1 MKKFIPY
8 CFLVLLAPIGVFG
21 QSPFTIHN
29 LGLNVQKA
37 DISAVDIDGDGDR
50 DLLIIGENPDGEFH
64 QLFRNEGDMTFA
76 PVESPFIPL
85 ALPSLDWGDVN
96 ADGFLDMV
104 QSGFGGNGPVVTW
117 FTSDEAGTFT
127 EETNPFPQM
136 APSIG
141 MADLN
146 NDGYTDVYVFGNH
159 FEGKSSI
166 FFNDRQGGFTQS
178 TQFDNYNWVDPQ
190 PYPVDYDNDGDLD
203 LFIMAGFEEGIQT
216 RFSRMFVNEGGVFKE
231 QDLGLIPK
239 GFGHAEWG
247 DYDGD
252 GDLDL
257 LLNGD
262 GHLGSGEDSD
272 FIYRLYNNNNGA
284 FSEAATFSPY
294 RQINVGN
301 GSRFFDWEN
310 DGDLDIVLTGWN
322 PDEER
327 QATAI
332 FLNENGNFTP
342 HPDNAQL
349 PGVSESAV
357 EVSDLDNDGD
367 LDIIINGFS
376 GNNYAGAESAFMD
389 NVSLVV
395 ENPTNNPNQAPS
407 VPQNLNAEVNGGNV
421 TFSWN
426 AAEDD
431 TTPQASLS
439 YNLFLVNKDNG
450 NYISFPLADTTSGE
464 LVVPH
469 MGNVQLNNSW
479 TVRNLPEGDYRWG
492 VQAIDNSFAGSEFA
506 REDFSV
512 SESVTGIRER
522 NYSIGMKVFPNPST
536 GKVSVKFEKGEKYQI
551 MISSIEGREV
561 KRLII
566 EGGEVNFQLRSG
578 MYIIQAIA
586 ISGRDRGVQKV
597 LVK

>member
-1 MKKFIPY
+1 MKKFLPY
-8 CFLVLLAPIGVFG
+8 CFLGLIAPLGAFA

-29 LGLNVQKA
+29 LGLNIQKA
-37 DISAVDIDGDGDR
+37 DISAVDIDGDGDE
-50 DLLIIGENPDGEFH
+50 DLLFIGENPEGIFSQLYRNDGE
-64 QLFRNEGDMTFA
+64 MTFT
-76 PVESPFIPL
+76 PIESPFIPV
-85 ALPSLDWGDVN
+85 ALPAVDWGDVN
-96 ADGFLDMV
+96 GDGFLDMV
-104 QSGFGGNGPVVTW
+104 ESGFAADRIVATLFSSDAEGN
-117 FTSDEAGTFT
+117 FT
-127 EETNPFPQM
+127 EVANPFPQM

-159 FEGKSSI
+159 FEGKSKI
-166 FFNDRQGGFTQS
+166 FFNDGQGSFTES
-178 TQFDNYNWVDPQ
+178 AQFENYSWVDPQ

-203 LFIMAGFEEGIQT
+203 LFVMAGFEEGVES
-216 RFSRMFVNEGGVFKE
+216 RFSRMFVNEGGTFTE

-262 GHLGSGEDSD
+262 GFLGSGEDSD
-272 FIYRLYNNNNGA
+272 FVYRLYNNDNGT
-284 FSEAATFSPY
+284 FTEAATFAPY
-294 RQINVGN
+294 RQINVGD

-342 HPDNAQL
+342 HPDNAQI

-357 EVSDLDNDGD
+357 EVADLDNDGD
-367 LDIIINGFS
+367 LDIVINGFS
-376 GNNYAGAESAFMD
+376 GNDFAGAGSAFFD
-389 NVSLVV
+389 NVSLVI

-407 VPQNLNAEVNGGNV
+407 APQNLSAQVDGTDV
-421 TFSWN
+421 TFSWD
-426 AAEDD
+426 ASEDD
-431 TTPQASLS
+431 TTPQASLT
-439 YNLFLVNKDNG
+439 YNLFLVNKENG
-450 NYISFPLADTTSGE
+450 SYVSFPLADTTSGN
-464 LVVPH
+464 LTVPE
-469 MGNVQLNNSW
+469 MGNVQLNTTW
-479 TVRNLPEGDYRWG
+479 TIRNLPEGDYRWG

-506 REDFSV
+506 KNGVTV
-512 SESVTGIRER
+512 SEAVTGIWDR
-522 NYSIGMKVFPNPST
+522 SIPIDMKVYPNPSA
-536 GKVSVKFEKGEKYQI
+536 GLVSVKIEKGGTYLLS
-551 MISSIEGREV
+551 ISSLEGREV
-561 KRLII
+561 KRLMVDR
-566 EGGEVNFQLRSG
+566 EVSFKLAPG
-578 MYIIQAIA
+578 IYILQTIA
-586 ISGRDRGVQKV
+586 ISGGERDVRKI

>member
-1 MKKFIPY
+1 MKKFLPY
-8 CFLVLLAPIGVFG
+8 CLLALLAPMGAMA

-29 LGLNVQKA
+29 LDFNIQKA
-37 DISAVDIDGDGDR
+37 DISVVDIDRDGDR
-50 DLLIIGENPDGEFH
+50 DLLIIGENPDGAFH
-64 QLFRNEGDMTFA
+64 QLYMNEGDMVFV
-76 PVESPFIPL
+76 PVESPFIPV
-85 ALPSLDWGDVN
+85 ALPSVDWGDVN

-104 QSGFGGNGPVVTW
+104 ESGFGADGIVATLFSSG
-117 FTSDEAGTFT
+117 EAGDFT

-159 FEGKSSI
+159 FEGESTI
-166 FFNDRQGGFTQS
+166 FFNDRQGGFTPS
-178 TQFDNYNWVDPQ
+178 AQFNDYEWVDPQ
-190 PYPVDYDNDGDLD
+190 PYPVDFDNDGDLD
-203 LFIMAGFEEGIQT
+203 LFVMAGFEVGVDS
-216 RFSRMFVNEGGVFKE
+216 RFSRMFVNEGGTFTE
-231 QDLGLIPK
+231 QEIGLIPK
-239 GFGHAEWG
+239 GFGSAEWG

-272 FIYRLYNNNNGA
+272 FIYRLYNNDNGT
-284 FSEAATFSPY
+284 FTEAATFSPY
-294 RQINVGN
+294 RQNN
-301 GSRFFDWEN
+301 LGSGSQFFDWEN

-322 PDEER
+322 PEEER

-357 EVSDLDNDGD
+357 EVADLDSDGD

-376 GNNYAGAESAFMD
+376 GNNFAGAESAFGD
-389 NVSLVV
+389 NVSLVI

-407 VPQNLNAEVNGGNV
+407 VPQNLSAEVSGDNV
-421 TFSWN
+421 TFSWD

-431 TTPQASLS
+431 ASPQASIT
-439 YNLFLVNKDNG
+439 YNLFLVNKANG
-450 NYISFPLADTTSGE
+450 SYISFPLADTTSGE
-464 LVVPH
+464 LIVPG
-469 MGNVQLNNSW
+469 MGNVQLNTSW
-479 TVRNLPEGDYRWG
+479 TITDLPIGEYRWG
-492 VQAIDNSFAGSEFA
+492 VQAIDNSFAGSAFA
-506 REDFSV
+506 SQDLNVAE
-512 SESVTGIRER
+512 EVTGIRDR
-522 NYSIGMKVFPNPST
+522 DFSIGMKIFPNPST
-536 GKVSVKFEKGEKYQI
+536 GKVSVKFENRGSY
-551 MISSIEGREV
+551 MVMVSSMEGREV
-561 KRLII
+561 KRFTV
-566 EGGEVNFQLRSG
+566 EGEASFQLRTG

-586 ISGRDRGVQKV
+586 LNGKEKGVQKI
-597 LVK
+597 LVQ

>member
-1 MKKFIPY
+1 MKSFLHY
-8 CFLVLLAPIGVFG
+8 CFLALLAPLGAFAQG
-21 QSPFTIHN
+21 PFTIHN
-29 LGLNVQKA
+29 LEFNVQKA
-37 DISAVDIDGDGDR
+37 DISAVDIDRDGDR
-50 DLLIIGENPDGEFH
+50 DLLIIGENLDGAFH
-64 QLFRNEGDMTFA
+64 QLFRNDGGMTFV

-85 ALPSLDWGDVN
+85 ALPSVDWGDVN

-104 QSGFGGNGPVVTW
+104 ESGFGGDGPVATL
-117 FTSDEAGTFT
+117 FTSDEAGNFT

-159 FEGKSSI
+159 FEGESI
-166 FFNDRQGGFTQS
+166 ILFNDRQGGFTAS
-178 TQFDNYNWVDPQ
+178 AQFTEYAWIDPQ

-203 LFIMAGFEEGIQT
+203 LFIMAGFEEGVET
-216 RFSRMFVNEGGVFKE
+216 RFSRMFVNEEGTFTE

-262 GHLGSGEDSD
+262 GFLESGEDSD
-272 FIYRLYNNNNGA
+272 FIYRLYNNDNGA
-284 FSEAATFSPY
+284 FTEAATFLPF

-332 FLNENGNFTP
+332 FLNEGGAFTP

-357 EVSDLDNDGD
+357 EVADLDNDGD

-376 GNNYAGAESAFMD
+376 GNDFAGEGSAFTD
-389 NVSLVV
+389 NVSLLI
-395 ENPTNNPNQAPS
+395 ENPTNNANQAPS
-407 VPQNLNAEVNGGNV
+407 APQNLNAAVNEENV
-421 TFSWN
+421 TFSWD

-431 TTPQASLS
+431 TSPQASIK

-464 LVVPH
+464 LIVQKSL
-469 MGNVQLNNSW
+469 GNVQLNTSW
-479 TVRNLPEGDYRWG
+479 TIRDLPEGEYRWG
-492 VQAIDNSFAGSEFA
+492 VQAIDNSYAGSAFA
-506 REDFSV
+506 SEDLSIT
-512 SESVTGIRER
+512 EAVTGIWKR
-522 NYSIGMKVFPNPST
+522 NFSMDMKVFPNPST
-536 GKVSVKFEKGEKYQI
+536 GKVSIKFENEGSYRI
-551 MISSIEGREV
+551 MITSMGGMEV
-561 KRLII
+561 KRLTV
-566 EGGEVNFQLRSG
+566 EGEASFQLKSG
-578 MYIIQAIA
+578 MYIIQATA
-586 ISGRDRGVQKV
+586 INGKERGVQKI
-597 LVK
+597 LVN